1 MLRALAGFCYRR
13 RWLVVAVWVVALVGM
28 NALSAGIGPNFSTN
42 FTAPN
47 TESTRAS
54 DLLKKQ
60 FTRAVRRHGPG
71 RAPGH
76 PEHAGPGRAPR
87 RSSAVRA
94 ALLRIPDVSA
104 VADPYATPGG
114 ISSSGTIALANAQLD
129 AKAQDIPNSV
139 GQQMITLAER
149 HSDAHLEVR
158 LGGQLIQQSERPK
171 PPASELIGIL
181 AAIVILLIAFGSV
194 LAMVVPIVVALG
206 GIAVGLPIIGLL
218 THVYPLQSFSTTLAT
233 MIGIGVGIDYALFVV
248 TRYRQSL
255 HAGHDPETAVVT
267 AIDTSGRA
275 VVFAGMT
282 VIIALLGMLAIGLS
296 FISGL
301 GMGAAAVVAVT
312 VLAAITLLPAVLG
325 FVGTNVDKLRLPWV
339 HTEDPDHET
348 VWHRWSRFVQARSWP
363 LAIVGLLVMVAL
375 SAPVLGM
382 RLGFVDAGNN
392 PTSTQSRQAY
402 DLLSKGFGPGF
413 NGPFVLAVDL
423 PAGRDPAPTL
433 DALRA
438 AVTKTADVATVT
450 PAIVS
455 PTGTT
460 AVVRV
465 YPRTAPQDEA
475 TSNLLGRLRDDVIP
489 TATAGTGAHV
499 YVGGFAALTDDFSDL
514 LAQRLPVFIGI
525 VILLSFLLLMA
536 VFRSI
541 LVPLK
546 AAVMNLLSVGAAYGV
561 VVAIFQW
568 GWGKDI
574 VGIGKEGPIQA
585 FLPIMMFAIL
595 FGLSMDYEV
604 FLLSRIREEY
614 VRTGDNASAVADGLS
629 ATARVITAAAAI
641 MCTFFLSFVL
651 GDNIIIKLFGVGFA
665 SAIFIDATLV
675 RLVIVPSSMELLG
688 AANWWLPGWL
698 DRLLPHLDVEGHTLA
713 VAASEED
720 EPDVLVGA
728 GH

>member
-1 MLRALAGFCYRR
+1 MLSALARFCYRR
-13 RWLVVAVWVVALVGM
+13 RWLVVAAWVVALVGM
-28 NALSAGIGPNFSTN
+28 NALSAGLGPNYTTN

-47 TESTRAS
+47 TESTRAAN
-54 DLLKKQ
+54 LLKRQ
-60 FTRAVRRHGPG
+60 FPAQSGDTVQVVLRGTPSMADASVRGQVDD
-71 RAPGH
+71 
-76 PEHAGPGRAPR
+76 
-87 RSSAVRA
+87 VRA
-94 ALLRIPDVSA
+94 ALAKVPHVRAVS
-104 VADPYATPGG
+104 DPYATPGG
-114 ISSSGTIALANAQLD
+114 ISRSGTIGLANAQLD
-129 AKAQDIPNSV
+129 TKAQDIANSV
-139 GQQMITLAER
+139 GQDMIDIAEQHTR
-149 HSDAHLEVR
+149 GGLEVK
-158 LGGQLIQQSERPK
+158 LGGQLIQQSERPA

-218 THVYPLQSFSTTLAT
+218 THVYPLQSFTTTLAT

-255 HAGHDPETAVVT
+255 HAGVDPERAVVT

-275 VVFAGMT
+275 VVFAGLT

-301 GMGAAAVVAVT
+301 GVGAAAVVAVT
-312 VLAAITLLPAVLG
+312 VLAAITLLPAMLG
-325 FVGTNVDKLRLPWV
+325 FVGTNIDKLSLPWV
-339 HTEDPDHET
+339 HEEEPGTQT

-363 LAIVGLLVMVAL
+363 LAIVGVLVML
-375 SAPVLGM
+375 LLCAPVLVM

-423 PAGRDPAPTL
+423 PDGSDPTRMLAS
-433 DALRA
+433 LRTAVA
-438 AVTKTADVATVT
+438 ATPDVATVT
-450 PAIVS
+450 PPVVS

-465 YPRTAPQDEA
+465 YPQSAPQDEA
-475 TSNLLGRLRDDVIP
+475 TSTLLDRLRGDVIP
-489 TATAGTGAHV
+489 KATAGTGAHV
-499 YVGGFAALTDDFSDL
+499 YVGGFAAVTEDFSAL
-514 LAQRLPVFIGI
+514 LAERLPVFIGI
-525 VILLSFLLLMA
+525 VIVLSFLLLMA
-536 VFRSI
+536 VFRSL

-546 AAVMNLLSVGAAYGV
+546 AAIMNLLSVGAAYGV

-568 GWGKDI
+568 GWGKDVI
-574 VGIGKEGPIQA
+574 GLGKEGPIQA
-585 FLPIMMFAIL
+585 FLPMMMFAIL

-614 VRTGDNASAVADGLS
+614 VRTANNRTAVADGLS

-688 AANWWLPGWL
+688 DANWWLPGWL
-698 DRLLPHLDVEGHTLA
+698 DRLLPHLDVEGHA
-713 VAASEED
+713 D
-720 EPDVLVGA
+720 DDPPEPDDAPGELVGA
-728 GH
+728 AT